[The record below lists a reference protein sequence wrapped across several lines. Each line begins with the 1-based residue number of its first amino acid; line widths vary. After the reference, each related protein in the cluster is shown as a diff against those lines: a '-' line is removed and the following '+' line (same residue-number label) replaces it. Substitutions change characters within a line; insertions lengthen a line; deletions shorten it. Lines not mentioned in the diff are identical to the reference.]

1 MSWQPRG
8 ADLEAHRFAMWVIT
22 HARSRESYEEAEV
35 GVGGRWERVGEAP
48 REGVLSATDF
58 LSDGTVFCF
67 HKEPL
72 SAAPE
77 FILMR

>member
-35 GVGGRWERVGEAP
+35 GVGGRWERVGA
-48 REGVLSATDF
+48 GLSLVSVWLPDPGWST
-58 LSDGTVFCF
+58 
-67 HKEPL
+67 EPH
-72 SAAPE
+72 
-77 FILMR
+77 